1 MENDT
6 KHRAGDYHAGR
17 VISNRPI
24 VAMVNEFRAFRF
36 MEDLKIC
43 LIEIPVIFVYRKM

>member
-1 MENDT
+1 MENYS
-6 KHRAGDYHAGR
+6 KHPGR
-17 VISNRPI
+17 LLRRQGYLKPLNRCHGL
-24 VAMVNEFRAFRF
+24 EFRAFRF